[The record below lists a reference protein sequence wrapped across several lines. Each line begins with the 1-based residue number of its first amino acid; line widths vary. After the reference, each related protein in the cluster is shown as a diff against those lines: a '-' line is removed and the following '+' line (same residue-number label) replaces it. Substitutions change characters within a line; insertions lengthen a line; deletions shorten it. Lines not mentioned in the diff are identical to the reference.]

1 MKNLELKIC
10 NVEILDSQN
19 LTQII
24 GGDLPTWSDVEG
36 VLKNG
41 SKAVRNFVYFQVGM
55 YVLENWSDIKSGA
68 VSAWEDANK

>member
-1 MKNLELKIC
+1 MKNLEFGSC
-10 NVEILDSQN
+10 DVEILDANN

-41 SKAVRNFVYFQVGM
+41 SKAVKNFVYFQVGM
-55 YVLENWSDIKSGA
+55 YVLEHWSDIKSGA
-68 VSAWEDANK
+68 ASAWEDANK